1 MKRWEFYKYNILKY
15 LDKNSHILVIGS
27 SIKEVD
33 LFYKLKYK
41 NVSFGYYNEDLI
53 NEVKNLP
60 YYKLY
65 KYLKIDCRKINLP
78 DNNFDYV
85 ITHATIHHID
95 LPHLAIIEMY
105 RVSKIGTLILE
116 SNDSLIMRLAVRFG
130 FTEDF
135 EVSSTINKDK
145 DNTSGGLIETGV
157 PNYIYRWS
165 EREIIKLINSYKP
178 YITHDIKFLYA
189 NDLSNSA
196 ISLKFLKKIL
206 KKIFSIFLAIF
217 FLFFKKQQNLLS
229 IYINKSGSNKS
240 I

>member
-1 MKRWEFYKYNILKY
+1 MKRWQFYKYNILKY

-135 EVSSTINKDK
+135 EVSSTINKEK
-145 DNTSGGLIETGV
+145 
-157 PNYIYRWS
+157 
-165 EREIIKLINSYKP
+165 IILEE
-178 YITHDIKFLYA
+178 A
-189 NDLSNSA
+189 
-196 ISLKFLKKIL
+196 
-206 KKIFSIFLAIF
+206 
-217 FLFFKKQQNLLS
+217 
-229 IYINKSGSNKS
+229 
-240 I
+240 